1 MRPLSRPDFNT
12 SKPSRPGAFARR
24 GWPNFWTPGCASRR
38 PCAYRQMAPLG
49 RWIKARRSISIAA
62 NSMPGGPKLSSPAI
76 GWSLP
81 TDCIRQ
87 RSSRLG
93 CQTPGRVSPICRAA
107 NPLNSSS
114 KIKQGRPDRIVVANE
129 RETNPVLRLAVLQVV
144 YELLAKAP
152 TNYASVRRGRGPEPR
167 NARRAQVGEAN
178 ARLEGGPEI
187 RPTGHDELGRRQ
199 PQHRSRQAERGVA
212 GVSEFAHPGRS
223 P

>member
-1 MRPLSRPDFNT
+1 MLLRKMRPLSRPDFNT

-24 GWPNFWTPGCASRR
+24 GWPNFWTSGCGSRR

-93 CQTPGRVSPICRAA
+93 CQHLDGCRRSVELPILSTHRAKSNRVGPIASWSPTSAKPTRCCGLPCCRSSTSCWPRRQQTMQACAGAVAQNLATPG
-107 NPLNSSS
+107 
-114 KIKQGRPDRIVVANE
+114 G
-129 RETNPVLRLAVLQVV
+129 LR
-144 YELLAKAP
+144 
-152 TNYASVRRGRGPEPR
+152 
-167 NARRAQVGEAN
+167 
-178 ARLEGGPEI
+178 
-187 RPTGHDELGRRQ
+187 
-199 PQHRSRQAERGVA
+199 
-212 GVSEFAHPGRS
+212 
-223 P
+223 